1 MKTYNIK
8 GYPKYHV
15 TRYGEVYSNH
25 SGEWRLL
32 PIKKWGNNYTVHLSN
47 MGKRS
52 TFIVARLVA
61 EAYIPNPENKPCV
74 CHKNNDKSNNPV
86 DNLYWGTHKENM
98 EQKSR
103 DGRSRT
109 RPRPGELNPMSKLTN
124 IQRKEMVDKYK
135 TGKYSMMRLS
145 REYGLNSTTSLF
157 RLLHPERKRQ

>member
-15 TRYGEVYSNH
+15 TKYGEVYSNH

-47 MGKRS
+47 MGKRR

-61 EAYIPNPENKPCV
+61 ETYIPNPENKPCV
-74 CHKNNDKSNNPV
+74 CHKDNDKSNNHV

-98 EQKSR
+98 EQ
-103 DGRSRT
+103 
-109 RPRPGELNPMSKLTN
+109 
-124 IQRKEMVDKYK
+124 
-135 TGKYSMMRLS
+135 
-145 REYGLNSTTSLF
+145 
-157 RLLHPERKRQ
+157 